1 MKWLEENWTLNSFID
16 YVIRRVSSICRLK
29 QKLICVI
36 WTNIYSCILK
46 YPPYFVMHM
55 GIIIIRF
62 DTNAIVDF
70 QELLND
76 KNMQQLVQENP

>member
-1 MKWLEENWTLNSFID
+1 
-16 YVIRRVSSICRLK
+16 
-29 QKLICVI
+29 
-36 WTNIYSCILK
+36 
-46 YPPYFVMHM
+46 MHM

-76 KNMQQLVQENP
+76 KNMQQPMQENP